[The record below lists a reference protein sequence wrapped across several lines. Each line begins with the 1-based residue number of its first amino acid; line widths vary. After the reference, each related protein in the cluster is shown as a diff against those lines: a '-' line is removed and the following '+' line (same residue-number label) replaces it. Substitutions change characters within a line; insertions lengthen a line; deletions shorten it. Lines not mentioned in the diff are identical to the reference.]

1 MRWLCWGA
9 CRLSRECRA
18 LREVCHVLLPQFLW
32 FLAQGKDPQRV
43 AQFFDPYE
51 LLSAAAQNASSVI
64 KKYLRLQAAAAGVF
78 DISFV
83 LKRGC
88 IVGRALDLETSL
100 LNEWCVVLLLAA
112 MLQRPHKWA

>member
-1 MRWLCWGA
+1 M
-9 CRLSRECRA
+9 
-18 LREVCHVLLPQFLW
+18 
-32 FLAQGKDPQRV
+32 

-51 LLSAAAQNASSVI
+51 LLSAAAQNASSVF

-88 IVGRALDLETSL
+88 IVGRALNLETSL
-100 LNEWCVVLLLAA
+100 LNDWCVVLLLAA
-112 MLQRPHKWA
+112 MLLQRPHKWAAGAATFVSSLTLGLSS